1 MSNSNFSFLY
11 ITSNIFR
18 WPNKNLA
25 METAKVFGIPA
36 GVIPVAAI
44 VFGKKGMEMKPGK
57 KYCEEKVH
65 FEKW

>member
-1 MSNSNFSFLY
+1 MSFVVLMFL
-11 ITSNIFR
+11 TAL

-25 METAKVFGIPA
+25 METVKVFGIRE